1 MLNISENSIQQR
13 MQKHDFNSFAKTELS
28 GSNRMFVRW
37 LYGVFV
43 VIIVMLFLPWTQ
55 NIQSDGVVTTL
66 NPSNRPQT
74 IQSTIAGRIEHWFV
88 QEGQFV
94 PAGDTIVFL
103 SEIKAEYFDPNLI
116 QRTANQVLAKESAID
131 SYRGKVTALEAQI
144 KGLQQ
149 EATLK
154 EEQLRNKIL
163 QSRAKIMSDSIALE
177 LARIDVQT
185 ANRQLEGA
193 QELFNKDIE
202 SLTKLENMRLKAQEA
217 RTKLVAAENKLQIS
231 RNELANVRLQLT
243 SVPVE
248 YNQKINKASS
258 DKFSTLSMLYDSEA
272 EVNKLQ
278 IQQSNYEKRSSFY
291 YITAPQDCYITKAIT
306 PGLGE
311 TVKEGEGIVTIMPAE
326 VNLAVELFIRPMDLP
341 LVEMGQEVRFIFDGW
356 PAFVFSG
363 WPGMSFGTYKG
374 RVAAIDQQITDA
386 KNRYRILVRP
396 TGDKGW
402 PEALRVGGGAQG
414 IALLNNVPMWYE
426 VWRRLNGFPPDYYE
440 RGTIREPKLKAPAKS
455 IK

>member
-1 MLNISENSIQQR
+1 MLNISENTVQQR
-13 MQKHDFNSFAKTELS
+13 MRQRDFDSFTKTELS

-37 LYGVFV
+37 LYGVFI
-43 VIIVMLFLPWTQ
+43 VIIVLLFLPWTQ
-55 NIQSDGVVTTL
+55 NIQSDGIVTTL

-74 IQSTIAGRIEHWFV
+74 IQSTIAGRIENWFV

-103 SEIKAEYFDPNLI
+103 SEIKAEYFDPDLI
-116 QRTANQVLAKESAID
+116 ERTSNQVVAKESAMD
-131 SYRGKVTALEAQI
+131 SYRGKVSALEAQI
-144 KGLQQ
+144 TGLRQ
-149 EATLK
+149 EAILK
-154 EEQLRNKIL
+154 EEQLRNKII
-163 QSRAKIMSDSIALE
+163 QTQAKIISDSIAVE

-193 QELFNKDIE
+193 QELFEKDIE

-217 RTKLVAAENKLQIS
+217 RTKLVAAENKFQIS
-231 RNELANVRLQLT
+231 RNELSNVRLQLI
-243 SVPVE
+243 SIPVE
-248 YNQKINKASS
+248 YNQKINKAES
-258 DKFSTLSMLYDSEA
+258 DKFSTLSTLYDSEA

-278 IQQSNYEKRSSFY
+278 IQQSNYEKRSTFY
-291 YITAPQDCYITKAIT
+291 YITAPQDCYITKAIK
-306 PGLGE
+306 PGIGE
-311 TVKEGEGIVTIMPAE
+311 TVKEGEGIVTIMPADA
-326 VNLAVELFIRPMDLP
+326 NLAVELFIRPMDLP
-341 LVEMGQEVRFIFDGW
+341 LVEIDQEVRFIFDGW

-374 RVAAIDQQITDA
+374 EVVAIDQQITDSN
-386 KNRYRILVRP
+386 NRYRILVSP
-396 TGDKGW
+396 TGEKDW
-402 PEALRVGGGAQG
+402 PEALRVGSGAQG

-440 RGTIREPKLKAPAKS
+440 RGNNKEPKMKAPAKS